1 MLNRVVVLLVLL
13 VTMSFSQQYIKVEK
27 GSFKVVNYTLI
38 EEILT
43 YRVWDVNS
51 GKCLRG
57 GEMMYSDFYEWTYFA
72 DKPGKYEIVI
82 YLKNRVFIK
91 EKVEI

>member
-1 MLNRVVVLLVLL
+1 MLLFL

-38 EEILT
+38 EKILT

-51 GKCLRG
+51 GKCIIG
-57 GEMMYSDFYEWTYFA
+57 GEMDYFDFYQWVYFT

-91 EKVEI
+91 EKVEIK